1 MKNVAATKGHRV
13 SFAEFFLVLEM
24 TREGKFAGTD
34 MLLNFYRCPP
44 KRNSWPALR
53 EFLRVAIEEYKVCTC
68 MQQKNASARIFFRR
82 RVGRLER
89 KLCSSAEAAP
99 PVLNFAGLPRPILQS
114 GDSLA

>member
-68 MQQKNASARIFFRR
+68 MQQKNASARIFFHRLVAPPSVSILLYCR
-82 RVGRLER
+82 RVCAGR
-89 KLCSSAEAAP
+89 KCCGTAIPGCAP
-99 PVLNFAGLPRPILQS
+99 LT
-114 GDSLA
+114 

>member
-13 SFAEFFLVLEM
+13 SFAEFFLVAERI
-24 TREGKFAGTD
+24 REGKFAGTD

-68 MQQKNASARIFFRR
+68 MQQKNASARIFFH
-82 RVGRLER
+82 RLVARPQRQHFAVLPKSLRGEE
-89 KLCSSAEAAP
+89 CCGTAIPGCAP
-99 PVLNFAGLPRPILQS
+99 LT
-114 GDSLA
+114 